1 MTVLENLGISIIVWT
16 CVYHILGVNMEV
28 GYVYVFITYIKQLF
42 EPITRII
49 ENVEVVEEATV
60 SMDKIYAIL
69 DKEEYLEDLD
79 EGIELKDRK
88 SVV

>member
-1 MTVLENLGISIIVWT
+1 
-16 CVYHILGVNMEV
+16 MEV

-69 DKEEYLEDLD
+69 DKEEYLEYY
-79 EGIELKDRK
+79 EDRIVAVALYLAQGSEEDAENFVK
-88 SVV
+88 LICI